1 MGNHPVNLA
10 VRFVLELIAFFFP
23 GFWIWKT
30 LTEWYQYP
38 LMILLPILV
47 AAIWGIFAVPND
59 PSRSGKTVIA
69 VPGIL
74 RLLLE
79 LSIFTFGTWTIYKS
93 SYNNSAWIFAI
104 VVFLHYLF
112 SYDRIRWL
120 LKQK

>member
-30 LTEWYQYP
+30 FTEWYKYP
-38 LMILLPILV
+38 LMILLPILL
-47 AAIWGIFAVPND
+47 AAVWGIFAVPDD

-74 RLLLE
+74 RLLIE
-79 LSIFTFGTWTIYKS
+79 LSVFALGIYTLLNS
-93 SYNNSAWIFAI
+93 GNNNFAWIFASI
-104 VVFLHYLF
+104 VLLHYLL
-112 SYDRIRWL
+112 SIDRIIWL
-120 LKQK
+120 FKQK